1 MHGSF
6 KMIELN
12 QLIECV
18 NPISLREYGRN
29 TMKQESQK
37 RQINR
42 DNSTKIDQ
50 MAYSTDKD
58 KDKENIVYIGYDQG
72 SKEEDKYGIL
82 SVEIK
87 GGCKRCARD
96 VCALFKRCKGWYLNT
111 A

>member
-18 NPISLREYGRN
+18 QSHITTGIRKEYN
-29 TMKQESQK
+29 EQESQK